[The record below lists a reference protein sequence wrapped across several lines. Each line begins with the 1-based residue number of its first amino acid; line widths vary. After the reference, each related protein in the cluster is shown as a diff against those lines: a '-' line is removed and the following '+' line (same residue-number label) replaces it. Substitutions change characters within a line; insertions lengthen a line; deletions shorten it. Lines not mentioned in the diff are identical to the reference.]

1 MVYDNLNEYE
11 KAIEYYDKV
20 IYEFKTTDGK
30 SEFLKGLLLV
40 KTKKQEDG
48 CSYLRISA
56 QKLQGLST
64 YLPLMF
70 IHHFAWVITVVNKI
84 NQFTIFIINLP

>member
-1 MVYDNLNEYE
+1 MVYDNLNEYD

-40 KTKKQEDG
+40 KTNKQEDG
-48 CSYLRISA
+48 CNYLRISA
-56 QKLQGLST
+56 QKNYKDPGSN
-64 YLPLMF
+64 
-70 IHHFAWVITVVNKI
+70 IFAANVYSS
-84 NQFTIFIINLP
+84 LCSG